1 MRLSGLIL
9 LFFSLQIRFNFP
21 NAAAASCFRLFIS
34 SMSPSS
40 VPNFF
45 DCLHFSSSFL
55 VSRMSFIFSVF
66 SMFIAKFHD
75 LSMSAA
81 FFSIVSITASDLLIK
96 SVSSAYMI
104 SFGIVASFGGLS
116 MADLISLSASL
127 RYIGL
132 GLNFTG

>member
-1 MRLSGLIL
+1 
-9 LFFSLQIRFNFP
+9 
-21 NAAAASCFRLFIS
+21 
-34 SMSPSS
+34 
-40 VPNFF
+40 
-45 DCLHFSSSFL
+45 
-55 VSRMSFIFSVF
+55 
-66 SMFIAKFHD
+66 MFIAKFHD